1 MHYTIPVLIEL
12 TPSGLFC
19 SAGDFYIDPQLPVRR
34 AIITHAHTDHAKPG
48 SDAYLTSRS
57 GKPLVQQ
64 RVGLR
69 AKVESIEFG
78 EEIEMRGVKVSL
90 HPAGHILGSAQV
102 RVEYKGEIWV
112 ASGDYKLESD
122 ATCETFE
129 HVKCHTFITEST
141 FAKPTYKWKSQQE
154 IFNQI
159 NDWWQMNALWG
170 TTSVVAAYSLGK
182 AQRVLAGLDP
192 NIGPIIVYPTVEKFL
207 PAYKAAGIALPE
219 ILPFND
225 ETIAAYKDKKPMIV
239 APPQF
244 GRIDAERKFGPVS
257 TAFASGW
264 MSKGGLHSKIHDRGF
279 GLSDHAD
286 WQGLLTAIKETGA
299 ENIFVMHGFV
309 NTLVN
314 YLCSM
319 GWNASTFERHN
330 SNASHQSSS
339 LANAALPE

>member
-1 MHYTIPVLIEL
+1 MLIEL
-12 TPSGLFC
+12 TSSGLYC
-19 SAGDFYIDPQLPVRR
+19 AAGDFYIDPQQPVRR

-48 SDAYLTSRS
+48 SQAYLTSNS
-57 GKPLVQQ
+57 GKPLIQQ

-78 EEIEMRGVKVSL
+78 EEIDMRGVKVSL

-112 ASGDYKLESD
+112 VSGDYKLEPD

-129 HVKCHTFITEST
+129 PVKCHTFITEST
-141 FAKPTYKWKSQQE
+141 FAKPHYKWKSQKE

-159 NDWWQMNALWG
+159 NDWWQLNAAWG
-170 TTSVVAAYSLGK
+170 TTSIVAAYSLGK

-192 NIGPIIVYPTVEKFL
+192 KIGPIMVYHTVEKFL
-207 PAYKAAGIALPE
+207 PAYRTAGIEFPE
-219 ILPFND
+219 VVILND
-225 ETIAAYKDKKPMIV
+225 ETLKEMKDKNPMII

-244 GRIDAERKFGPVS
+244 GRADALKHFNMVATS
-257 TAFASGW
+257 FASGW

-279 GLSDHAD
+279 ALSDHAD
-286 WQGLLTAIKETGA
+286 WEGLLTAIKATGA

-309 NTLVN
+309 NTLAN
-314 YLCSM
+314 YLRSIGLNANVM
-319 GWNASTFERHN
+319 GAT
-330 SNASHQSSS
+330 QTTPDMTTVSSP
-339 LANAALPE
+339 A

>member
-1 MHYTIPVLIEL
+1 MLIEF
-12 TPSGLFC
+12 TPSGLYC
-19 SAGDFYIDPQLPVRR
+19 AAGDFYIDPQQPVHR

-48 SDAYLTSRS
+48 SGTYLTSRS

-102 RVEYKGEIWV
+102 RVEYRGEVWV
-112 ASGDYKLESD
+112 VSGDYKLEPD

-129 HVKCHTFITEST
+129 PVKCHTFITEST
-141 FAKPTYKWKSQQE
+141 FAKPHYKWKAQKE

-159 NDWWQMNALWG
+159 NDWWQLNAAWG
-170 TTSVVAAYSLGK
+170 TTSIVAAYSLGK

-192 NIGPIIVYPTVEKFL
+192 KIGPIMVYHTVEKFL
-207 PAYKAAGIALPE
+207 PAYRAAGVEFPE
-219 ILPFND
+219 VVILTD
-225 ETIAAYKDKKPMIV
+225 DTMKEIKDKHPMII

-244 GRIDAERKFGPVS
+244 GRIDALKHFS
-257 TAFASGW
+257 TVATSFASGW
-264 MSKGGLHSKIHDRGF
+264 MSRGGLHSKIHDRGF
-279 GLSDHAD
+279 ALSDHAD
-286 WQGLLTAIKETGA
+286 WEGLLTAIKATEA

-314 YLCSM
+314 HLRTI
-319 GWNASTFERHN
+319 GLNAHVIGAMQRAQAVSAD
-330 SNASHQSSS
+330 S
-339 LANAALPE
+339 PPV

>member
-1 MHYTIPVLIEL
+1 MLIEL
-12 TPSGLFC
+12 TPSGLYC
-19 SAGDFYIDPQLPVRR
+19 EAGDFYIDPQLPVRR
-34 AIITHAHTDHAKPG
+34 AIITHAHTDHAKHG
-48 SDAYLTSRS
+48 SEAYLTSRS

-78 EEIEMRGVKVSL
+78 EEIDMKGVKVSL

-102 RVEYKGEIWV
+102 RVEYRGEVWV
-112 ASGDYKLESD
+112 VSGDYKLEPD

-129 HVKCHTFITEST
+129 PIKCHTFITEST
-141 FAKPTYKWKSQQE
+141 FAKPHYKWKLQKT
-154 IFNQI
+154 IFNEL

-170 TTSVVAAYSLGK
+170 TTSIIAAYSLGK
-182 AQRVLAGLDP
+182 AQRILAGLDAS
-192 NIGPIIVYPTVEKFL
+192 IGPIMVYPTVEKFL
-207 PAYKAAGIALPE
+207 PAYRAAGIIFPDHVL
-219 ILPFND
+219 FSD
-225 ETIAAYKDKKPMIV
+225 ESIAELKDKKPIV
-239 APPQF
+239 IAPPQF
-244 GRIDAERKFGPVS
+244 TRADAEKRFGTVA

-286 WQGLLTAIKETGA
+286 WEGLLTAIKATGA

-309 NTLVN
+309 NTLAN
-314 YLCSM
+314 YLCSI
-319 GWNASTFERHN
+319 GLNASTFERHN

-339 LANAALPE
+339 LAAASLPE

>member
-1 MHYTIPVLIEL
+1 MLIEL
-12 TPSGLFC
+12 TPSGLYC
-19 SAGDFYIDPQLPVRR
+19 AAGDFYIDPQLPVRR

-48 SDAYLTSRS
+48 SQAYLTSRS

-78 EEIEMRGVKVSL
+78 EEIDMKGVKVSL

-102 RVEYKGEIWV
+102 RVEYMGEVWV
-112 ASGDYKLESD
+112 VSGDYKLEPD

-129 HVKCHTFITEST
+129 PVKCHTFITEST
-141 FAKPTYKWKSQQE
+141 FAKPHYKWKAQSE

-159 NDWWQMNALWG
+159 NDWWQLNAAWG

-192 NIGPIIVYPTVEKFL
+192 KIGPIMVYHTIEKFL
-207 PAYKAAGIALPE
+207 PAYRAAGVEFPE
-219 ILPFND
+219 VVILND
-225 ETIAAYKDKKPMIV
+225 ETLKEMKDKSPIII

-244 GRIDAERKFGPVS
+244 GRADALKHFGTVATS
-257 TAFASGW
+257 FASGW
-264 MSKGGLHSKIHDRGF
+264 MSRGGLHSKIHDRGF
-279 GLSDHAD
+279 ALSDHAD
-286 WQGLLTAIKETGA
+286 WNGLLTAIKDTGA

-309 NTLVN
+309 NTLAN
-314 YLCSM
+314 YLCSI
-319 GWNASTFERHN
+319 GLNASTFERHN

-339 LANAALPE
+339 LALAVLPE

>member
-1 MHYTIPVLIEL
+1 MLIEL
-12 TPSGLFC
+12 TPSGLYC
-19 SAGDFYIDPQLPVRR
+19 SAGDFYIDPQAPVRR

-69 AKVESIEFG
+69 AKVESLEFG
-78 EEIEMRGVKVSL
+78 EEIEIRGVKVSL
-90 HPAGHILGSAQV
+90 HPAGHILGSTQV
-102 RVEYKGEIWV
+102 RIEYHGEIWV
-112 ASGDYKLESD
+112 VSGDYKLEPD

-141 FAKPTYKWKSQQE
+141 FAKPHYKWKAQTE

-159 NDWWQMNALWG
+159 NDWWQMNSLWG
-170 TTSVVAAYSLGK
+170 TTSLIGAYSLGK

-192 NIGPIIVYPTVEKFL
+192 GIGPIMVYPTVEKFL
-207 PAYKAAGIALPE
+207 PAYKAAGISFPE
-219 ILPFND
+219 ILPFN
-225 ETIAAYKDKKPMIV
+225 ETTIAEIREKRPLII

-244 GRIDAERKFGPVS
+244 ARVDAEKKFGAVAS
-257 TAFASGW
+257 AFASGW

-279 GLSDHAD
+279 ALSDHAD
-286 WQGLLTAIKETGA
+286 WEGLLAAIKATEA
-299 ENIFVMHGFV
+299 ENIFVMHGFT

-314 YLCSM
+314 HLRSIGY
-319 GWNASTFERHN
+319 NAHVIGATQRV
-330 SNASHQSSS
+330 QP
-339 LANAALPE
+339 AAEHSLPE